1 MVDLNSSDDTPSV
14 RPEFEQIKEEFE
26 IDEERSSDELIILD
40 SQEVLF
46 RAIGYDMDFNI
57 GKEVMGV
64 SIETPN
70 TTSQLIAEEIRIHGK
85 SITIEGLRDHEHFE
99 III

>member
-1 MVDLNSSDDTPSV
+1 MSDIDLENDVPSV
-14 RPEFEQIKEEFE
+14 RSEFKQIKEEFE
-26 IDEERSSDELIILD
+26 IDEEKSSDELIILD

-46 RAIGYDMDFNI
+46 RVIGYDMDFNI